1 MYNNG
6 EYQRN
11 MKLLSNISKRR
22 KSVSTPYSR
31 IPYCFAFDLRQLN
44 LVILIICFLFFF
56 HQKWCFF
63 KIRNKK
69 CYKTAIWGHVVYDFD
84 RSNNNRNGTSR
95 IISLNWKHTHAKPNF
110 NREQILNDLF
120 TCWSHHAY
128 KVSQFW
134 DATTLDIST
143 DATSYILTYS
153 IL

>member
-44 LVILIICFLFFF
+44 LVILIIRFLFFF
-56 HQKWCFF
+56 
-63 KIRNKK
+63 IKK
-69 CYKTAIWGHVVYDFD
+69 CWVFLNTKQEVLHKTAIWGHVVYDFD

-95 IISLNWKHTHAKPNF
+95 IISVN
-110 NREQILNDLF
+110 
-120 TCWSHHAY
+120 
-128 KVSQFW
+128 
-134 DATTLDIST
+134 
-143 DATSYILTYS
+143 
-153 IL
+153 